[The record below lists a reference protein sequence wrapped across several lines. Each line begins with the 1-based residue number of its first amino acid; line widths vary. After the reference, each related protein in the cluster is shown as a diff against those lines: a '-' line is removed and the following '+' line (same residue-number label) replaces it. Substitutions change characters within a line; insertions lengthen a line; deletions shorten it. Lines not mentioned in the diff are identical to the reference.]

1 MQIDQMQSKWWQIND
16 NDKEVKHYYLSL
28 FNHNINQVKY
38 YSKLYF
44 NWNLFSFIV
53 SFTFD
58 RRSKWIHCAS
68 C

>member
-16 NDKEVKHYYLSL
+16 NDKEVKHYLSL

-44 NWNLFSFIV
+44 NCNLFSFIV